1 MTETNQHGCL
11 SCHSALSTELVLSQ
25 AAAGLLLLALSLL
38 PGHWGYRW
46 LPYMVSSYVDSGIQ
60 TPVLVLLRQVLP
72 TEPPSP
78 TCADFK
84 VPPMCQT
91 WTACFISSSFS
102 GLLFS
107 FPALHENL
115 TLTWALTLQQQSDR
129 GLALSTTVSWSQVHD
144 HITLKATLSL
154 LKPPCYLC
162 LP

>member
-1 MTETNQHGCL
+1 MGVLAVTLHCL
-11 SCHSALSTELVLSQ
+11 LSRFSQ

-46 LPYMVSSYVDSGIQ
+46 LPYMVSSYVGSGIQ

-78 TCADFK
+78 ACVDFK
-84 VPPMCQT
+84 LPPMDQT
-91 WTACFISSSFS
+91 WTAYFISSSFS

-115 TLTWALTLQQQSDR
+115 DPHLGPHSA
-129 GLALSTTVSWSQVHD
+129 AA
-144 HITLKATLSL
+144 I
-154 LKPPCYLC
+154 
-162 LP
+162 